1 MVPKLSAEDAPIAFT
16 ERGGQCAVGLLLADL
31 DEESRTLL
39 ETWIDD
45 PRFTAVAISDSLKLK
60 GIPLGPWSL
69 NRHRRRICKC
79 RD

>member
-16 ERGGQCAVGLLLADL
+16 ERGGKCAAGLVLNEL
-31 DEESRTLL
+31 DAESRVLL

-45 PRFTAVAISDSLKLK
+45 PRFTAVAISDSLKRK

-69 NRHRRRICKC
+69 ARHRRRHCKC